1 MLKHWTLEA
10 RRRHLGWTQVRL
22 AAESGV
28 DSSRISRLEAG
39 EDANPTYE
47 TVRKLEKAMRLRPGA
62 LVFGEDTVEVTK

>member
-1 MLKHWTLEA
+1 MKNWTLEE

-39 EDANPTYE
+39 EDHNPTYE
-47 TVRKLEKAMRLRPGA
+47 TVRKLERALKLRPGA
-62 LVFGEDTVEVTK
+62 LLFGTDACEVTK